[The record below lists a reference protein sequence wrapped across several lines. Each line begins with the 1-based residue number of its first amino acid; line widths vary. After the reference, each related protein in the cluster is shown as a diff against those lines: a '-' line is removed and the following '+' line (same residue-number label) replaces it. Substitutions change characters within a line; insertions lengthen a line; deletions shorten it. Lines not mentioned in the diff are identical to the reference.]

1 MTQTRMTQI
10 KIRAIE
16 KYLPGEAVHSGT
28 LERQLQ
34 LPQGWIRKNSGVDT
48 RHWAGP
54 QESVASMGAEAL
66 RRALARAGLALADLD
81 LLVAAGAS
89 YDYPIPFN
97 AALIKKQLDTQA
109 AETPCFDVDS
119 TCLSFLHALDIAHL
133 YLAHRGLKK
142 VAIVSAELASRSL
155 NPHDSK
161 TYSLFGDAAVAVI
174 LEASANEGYTPGLS
188 QFRNYTQG
196 AEMAMIPAGGV
207 VEPGLNAGAPSFYF
221 QMRGK
226 QMIKLTLEKLDGFMA
241 DFTRRTNLALRE
253 YDFIVPHQTS
263 LIGNE
268 LFVRKYN
275 LRPEQMVLTLA
286 AYGNCIS
293 ASIPLGLEEL
303 YNGNRLQKGAKVLLA
318 GSAAGLSLG
327 ALSLVF

>member
-1 MTQTRMTQI
+1 MTQI
-10 KIRAIE
+10 RIRAIE
-16 KYLPGEAVHSGT
+16 KYLPGAAVHSGT

-34 LPQGWIRKNSGVDT
+34 LPQGWIAKNSGVTT
-48 RHWAGP
+48 RHWAGRE
-54 QESVASMGAEAL
+54 ESVASMGAEAL
-66 RRALARAGLALADLD
+66 RRALAQAGLVLPDLD
-81 LLVAAGAS
+81 LLIAAGAS

-133 YLAHRGLKK
+133 YLAHRGLKR

-174 LEASANEGYTPGLS
+174 LEASPGNGYTPGLS

-221 QMRGK
+221 QMQGK

-241 DFTRRTNLALRE
+241 DFAHQTNTGLHE

-268 LFVRKYN
+268 LFVRKYS

-286 AYGNCIS
+286 KYGNCIS